1 MIPGDFII
9 YLDVTLIPEAVG
21 EEGTFIPDDI
31 VDKPLFLFEFY
42 G

>member
-1 MIPGDFII
+1 MMPGDFTI

-21 EEGTFIPDDI
+21 EEGTFIPEDM
-31 VDKPLFLFEFY
+31 VDRPLFLFGFY